1 MARPASPLNA
11 ELLAGS
17 AAILAWN
24 AGKEH
29 TGSQVNNRASNHF
42 IIRNFD
48 CRVVD
53 AAGCPCPRRAAS
65 ISQGDLHRRLAPEAS
80 LPITRH
86 ADSTARLPA
95 GAERRVAAH
104 HLAAELLRDFR

>member
-1 MARPASPLNA
+1 MRRMKLVFPESVGPSRMLSVPCAKVSETSSMWVSPWTLFVTCRSSSVMRRPLAGGGHGPARVPLNA

-42 IIRNFD
+42 NHQEF
-48 CRVVD
+48 
-53 AAGCPCPRRAAS
+53 
-65 ISQGDLHRRLAPEAS
+65 
-80 LPITRH
+80 
-86 ADSTARLPA
+86 
-95 GAERRVAAH
+95 
-104 HLAAELLRDFR
+104 